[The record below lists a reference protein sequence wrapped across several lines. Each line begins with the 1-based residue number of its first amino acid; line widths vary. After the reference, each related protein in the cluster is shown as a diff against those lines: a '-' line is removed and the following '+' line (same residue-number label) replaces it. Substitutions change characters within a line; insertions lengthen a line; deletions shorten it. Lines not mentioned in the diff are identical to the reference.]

1 MNEYEL
7 LREEMMENFK
17 VISQN
22 TSVLYTAVAA
32 IFALAIN
39 TNNFIF
45 YMIPYFVIVPVFL
58 ASEAK
63 ARSNCRIGAYLNV
76 FCEGTEYNWERRH
89 QMLEENIHQKR
100 NWRSTLYYYIL
111 GFVSSVAA
119 EIQLIF
125 SVNSCL
131 EKWIYGSAILLWTI
145 VAFVILKKNT
155 IDYAEERKK
164 MIKQWME
171 IRDKTS

>member
-1 MNEYEL
+1 
-7 LREEMMENFK
+7 MENSK

-39 TNNFIF
+39 TNNFVF
-45 YMIPYFVIVPVFL
+45 YMIPYFVIIPIFL
-58 ASEAK
+58 ASEVK

-76 FCEGTEYNWERRH
+76 FCEGTEYNWERRP
-89 QMLEENIHQKR
+89 QMLEENVHQKR
-100 NWRSTLYYYIL
+100 NWRSTLSYYIL
-111 GFVSSVAA
+111 GVVSSVAA

-125 SVNSCL
+125 SNNNSYL
-131 EKWIYGSAILLWTI
+131 EKGIYGSAILLGTI

-155 IDYAEERKK
+155 IDYAKERKK
-164 MIKQWME
+164 MINQWIE
-171 IRDKTS
+171 IKDKTY